1 MPGAADV
8 PPGMPD
14 QGVLRLPDVI
24 ALVLEHNPELATY
37 PFDIR
42 AAEARQLQARQRPN
56 PELSLEIED
65 IRLSGAASQHR
76 VSTVTGLGRGAIGSS
91 FITEWSK
98 DSETSSGGL
107 FSEAEVT
114 VSLSQVIE
122 LGGKRAKR
130 MAAAA
135 RERDSA
141 SWDYEIARANVLE
154 TTAKTFIECVAAQE
168 RVTLD
173 QELVTLAEQVL
184 RTVSARVEAG
194 RVSPLEVKKAETALA
209 SARLQAGNSA
219 RDLVAARTAL
229 AALWGEPAARFDRL
243 EGWLE
248 PVKDIPPLESLQERM
263 KKNPDL
269 ARWGAESEK
278 RNAVV
283 ALERAKAIPDVSVS
297 AGYRARHNAGAKGS
311 EWALGS
317 EGIRRSRY
325 SLESE
330 DRWDSLLVL
339 GVAIPLPIFNRN
351 QGGIKEAEHLAAK
364 ATAERHAVHARTIAA
379 LAQTYQD
386 LSNAQAAIQTLK
398 SSVLPSALETFNALN
413 EAYTQGKFGF
423 LDVLDAQR
431 TLFDARERH
440 LSALSAYHQNVAMVE
455 RLLGETLWPDDAQPS
470 E

>member
-1 MPGAADV
+1 M
-8 PPGMPD
+8 
-14 QGVLRLPDVI
+14 
-24 ALVLEHNPELATY
+24 Y
-37 PFDIR
+37 PFDLR

-56 PELSLEIED
+56 PELSLEVED
-65 IRLSGAASQHR
+65 IRLSGASSHRRAS
-76 VSTVTGLGRGAIGSS
+76 TATGLGRGDIRSS

-98 DSETSSGGL
+98 ESETSSGGL

-154 TTAKTFIECVAAQE
+154 TTAKTFIEGVAAQE

-173 QELVTLAEQVL
+173 QELVALADQVL

-194 RVSPLEVKKAETALA
+194 RVSPLEVKKAQTALA
-209 SARLQAGNSA
+209 TAKLQSENSA
-219 RDLVAARTAL
+219 RDLAAARTAL
-229 AALWGEPAARFDRL
+229 AALWGQPAARFDRL
-243 EGWLE
+243 EGVLE

-269 ARWGAESEK
+269 ARWGTELEK

-283 ALERAKAIPDVSVS
+283 ALERAKAIPDISVS
-297 AGYRARHNAGAKGS
+297 AGYRVRHNAGVKGS
-311 EWALGS
+311 DWTLGS

-325 SLESE
+325 ALESE

-339 GVAIPLPIFNRN
+339 GVSVPLPVFNRN
-351 QGGIKEAEHLAAK
+351 QGGVKEAEHLAAK
-364 ATAERHAVHARTIAA
+364 ASAERHAVHARIIAS

-386 LSNAQAAIQTLK
+386 LANAQAAIHTLK
-398 SSVLPSALETFNALN
+398 STVLPSALETFNAIH

-440 LSALSAYHQNVAMVE
+440 LLSLSAYHQNVATVE
-455 RLLGETLWPDDAQPS
+455 RLLGETLWPEPEQPS